1 MMQIIAMLRITATR
15 ITLTATVPIATMTPR
30 RPKRFTVT
38 KQHFP
43 TMRTKL
49 LIQRQWKPWKMRPT
63 PKNTRMASLMNLI
76 RMIRNLSLAVM
87 IVAPLSGCG
96 HSDSDDHAHDDS
108 HSHGDENSF
117 VFTHYTDQ
125 TELFVEF
132 PALVVGTES
141 QFAAH
146 VTRLSDQKPLLAGQL
161 DIVLEKDRQAIA
173 RFRVRE
179 PSRPGIFTPSV
190 SPRDPGDFDLVIVV
204 ENDSLTARHEL
215 GSITVFASQSDV
227 VVNQPEGEGD
237 IGYLKE
243 QQWDSPFATRVVAA
257 QPIRESVPGFAVVE
271 APDNAGAELRAPE
284 DGYFSA
290 AKITR
295 AGSSVQVGDL
305 LGYLIPR
312 LGEDEDFGTLV
323 VEFETARADYEIALK
338 DVERFE
344 RLIETGSISERE
356 LAEARRDASVASAEV
371 EAARARVDQY
381 QRGTEAAG
389 IAIRTPVAG
398 TVIESNVHVGSY
410 VHEGDRLFRIA
421 APEKRWLEVRVPERY
436 ADSLATVSGVSFAAP
451 DGSPIVLDSTNGAR
465 VVQVDG
471 AIDPQSRTSR
481 VVVEYETETGPATVG
496 SRFAVDVFVTAP
508 QERLAVPRSAVIE
521 DSGRTVVYEQTGGEM
536 FVRRPV
542 ELGIADGPL
551 IEVVDGLSGGE
562 RIVTE
567 GAYLIRLA
575 SAGGDDI
582 GHGHAH

>member
-1 MMQIIAMLRITATR
+1 
-15 ITLTATVPIATMTPR
+15 
-30 RPKRFTVT
+30 
-38 KQHFP
+38 
-43 TMRTKL
+43 
-49 LIQRQWKPWKMRPT
+49 
-63 PKNTRMASLMNLI
+63 MNII
-76 RMIRNLSLAVM
+76 RMTRNLSLSLL
-87 IVAPLSGCG
+87 IVALVSGCDR
-96 HSDSDDHAHDDS
+96 SDLDDHAHDDE

-117 VFTHYTDQ
+117 AFTHYTDQ

-132 PALVVGTES
+132 PALVVGMES

-146 VTRLSDQKPLLAGQL
+146 VTRLSDHQPLLEGQL
-161 DIVLEKDRQAIA
+161 DVILEKDGQAVA

-190 SPRDPGDFDLVIVV
+190 NPRDPGDFDLVIVV
-204 ENDSLTARHEL
+204 EDDSVTARHEL
-215 GSITVFASQSDV
+215 GPITVFAGESDV
-227 VVNQPEGEGD
+227 VINQPEGEGD

-243 QQWDSPFATRVVAA
+243 QQWDSPFETRIVAP

-295 AGSSVQVGDL
+295 AGSSVQVGDV

-338 DVERFE
+338 DVERYE
-344 RLIETGSISERE
+344 QLMETGAISERQ
-356 LAEARRDASVASAEV
+356 LAEARRDASVASAMA
-371 EAARARVDQY
+371 EAARARVEQY
-381 QRGTEAAG
+381 QRGNEAAG
-389 IAIRTPVAG
+389 IAVRTPVAG
-398 TVIESNVHVGSY
+398 TVIDVGSY
-410 VHEGDRLFRIA
+410 VNEGERLFRIA
-421 APEKRWLEVRVPERY
+421 APERRWLEVRVPERY
-436 ADSLATVSGVSFAAP
+436 ADSLTTTSGVSFAAP
-451 DGSPIVLDSTNGAR
+451 DGSTVVLDSTNGAR

-481 VVVEYETETGPATVG
+481 VVIEYETATGPATIG
-496 SRFAVDVFVTAP
+496 SRFAADVFVTAP
-508 QERLAVPRSAVIE
+508 HERLAVPRSAIIE

-542 ELGIADGPL
+542 ELGIADGQL